1 MLSKVIAIAQQKGGT
16 GKTTLAVH
24 LALAFIKYHNLK
36 VAIIDTDPQGSL
48 GKWFMIRTEKKISND
63 NLTFKT
69 ASLWGAQYESKTL
82 KNDNDI
88 VIIDTPPKIESD
100 ARPSIEAAD
109 LVLIPMAA
117 SHVDFWATGAIVE
130 IAKKANKKILIQI
143 NRSNQRSKLITKTND
158 FIKSLNFKTA
168 SLWGAQY
175 ESKILKK
182 DHDVIIID
190 TPPKIESDARPS
202 IEAADLV
209 LIPVTPSHVDFWAT
223 EAIVEIAK
231 KANKKILIQINRAN
245 QRSKLISKTNEYIKS
260 INVSSTNTIIGNRQ
274 IYASSM
280 GEGKTAVEKQKKSN
294 AVEEMKKLSDQIL
307 EELK

>member
-1 MLSKVIAIAQQKGGT
+1 MLNKKGGT

-48 GKWFMIRTEKKISND
+48 GKWFMIRTEKKLSND

-82 KNDNDI
+82 KNDHDI

-109 LVLIPMAA
+109 LVLIPMSA
-117 SHVDFWATGAIVE
+117 SHVDFWATGAIVD

-158 FIKSLNFKTA
+158 FIKSLA
-168 SLWGAQY
+168 L
-175 ESKILKK
+175 
-182 DHDVIIID
+182 
-190 TPPKIESDARPS
+190 
-202 IEAADLV
+202 
-209 LIPVTPSHVDFWAT
+209 
-223 EAIVEIAK
+223 
-231 KANKKILIQINRAN
+231 
-245 QRSKLISKTNEYIKS
+245 
-260 INVSSTNTIIGNRQ
+260 SSTKTIIGNRQ

-280 GEGKTAVEKQKKSN
+280 GEGKTAIEKQKKGV
-294 AVEEMKKLSDQIL
+294 AVERNQKIIRTNLL
-307 EELK
+307 ELQ

>member
-48 GKWFMIRTEKKISND
+48 GKWFMIRTEKKLSND

-82 KNDNDI
+82 KNDHDI

-109 LVLIPMAA
+109 LVLIPMSA
-117 SHVDFWATGAIVE
+117 SHVDFWATGAIVD

-158 FIKSLNFKTA
+158 FIKSLN
-168 SLWGAQY
+168 L
-175 ESKILKK
+175 
-182 DHDVIIID
+182 
-190 TPPKIESDARPS
+190 
-202 IEAADLV
+202 
-209 LIPVTPSHVDFWAT
+209 
-223 EAIVEIAK
+223 
-231 KANKKILIQINRAN
+231 
-245 QRSKLISKTNEYIKS
+245 
-260 INVSSTNTIIGNRQ
+260 SSTKTIIGNRQ

-280 GEGKTAVEKQKKSN
+280 GEGKTAVEKQKKGN
-294 AVEEMKKLSDQIL
+294 AIEEIKNLSEQIL
-307 EELK
+307 SEIK

>member
-1 MLSKVIAIAQQKGGT
+1 MLSKVITISQQKGGT

-48 GKWFMIRTEKKISND
+48 GKWFMIREEKKLSND

-82 KNDNDI
+82 KKNNDI

-100 ARPSIEAAD
+100 ARPSIESAD

-143 NRSNQRSKLITKTND
+143 NRSNQRSKLISKTND
-158 FIKSLNFKTA
+158 FIKSLNL
-168 SLWGAQY
+168 S
-175 ESKILKK
+175 
-182 DHDVIIID
+182 
-190 TPPKIESDARPS
+190 
-202 IEAADLV
+202 
-209 LIPVTPSHVDFWAT
+209 AT
-223 EAIVEIAK
+223 K
-231 KANKKILIQINRAN
+231 
-245 QRSKLISKTNEYIKS
+245 
-260 INVSSTNTIIGNRQ
+260 TIIGNRQ
-274 IYASSM
+274 IYAASM
-280 GEGKTAVEKQKKSN
+280 GEGKTAVEKQKKSI
-294 AVEEMKKLSDQIL
+294 AVEEIKQLSEQIL
-307 EELK
+307 LEIK

>member
-1 MLSKVIAIAQQKGGT
+1 MLSKVITISQQKGGT
-16 GKTTLAVH
+16 GKTTIAVH

-48 GKWFMIRTEKKISND
+48 GKWFMIRAEKKVSND

-82 KNDNDI
+82 KKDHDI

-143 NRSNQRSKLITKTND
+143 NRSNQRSKLISKTND
-158 FIKSLNFKTA
+158 FIKSLN
-168 SLWGAQY
+168 L
-175 ESKILKK
+175 
-182 DHDVIIID
+182 
-190 TPPKIESDARPS
+190 
-202 IEAADLV
+202 
-209 LIPVTPSHVDFWAT
+209 
-223 EAIVEIAK
+223 
-231 KANKKILIQINRAN
+231 
-245 QRSKLISKTNEYIKS
+245 
-260 INVSSTNTIIGNRQ
+260 SSTKTIIGNRQ

-280 GEGKTAVEKQKKSN
+280 GEGKTAVEKQKQSN
-294 AVEEMKKLSDQIL
+294 AVEEIKNLSEQVL
-307 EELK
+307 SEVQ

>member
-36 VAIIDTDPQGSL
+36 VAVIDTDPQGSL
-48 GKWFMIRTEKKISND
+48 GKWFMIRTEKKLSND

-82 KNDNDI
+82 KNDHDI

-109 LVLIPMAA
+109 LVLIPMSA
-117 SHVDFWATGAIVE
+117 SHVDFWATGAIVD

-158 FIKSLNFKTA
+158 FIKSLA
-168 SLWGAQY
+168 L
-175 ESKILKK
+175 
-182 DHDVIIID
+182 
-190 TPPKIESDARPS
+190 
-202 IEAADLV
+202 
-209 LIPVTPSHVDFWAT
+209 
-223 EAIVEIAK
+223 
-231 KANKKILIQINRAN
+231 
-245 QRSKLISKTNEYIKS
+245 
-260 INVSSTNTIIGNRQ
+260 SSTKTIIGNRQ

-280 GEGKTAVEKQKKSN
+280 GEGKTAVEKQKKGK
-294 AVEEMKKLSDQIL
+294 AVEEIKNLSEQIL
-307 EELK
+307 SEIK